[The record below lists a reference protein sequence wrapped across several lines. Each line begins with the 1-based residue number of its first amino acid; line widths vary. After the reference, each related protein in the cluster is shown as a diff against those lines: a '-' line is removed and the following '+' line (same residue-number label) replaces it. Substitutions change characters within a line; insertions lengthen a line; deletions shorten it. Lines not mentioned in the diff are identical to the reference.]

1 MVFRNVYYSCT
12 QIKFM
17 QRNYTST
24 MIGAGAGGLLLFGLA
39 KGCGANTGFSI
50 FWTALGAGIGG
61 LVGYVAVN
69 G

>member
-1 MVFRNVYYSCT
+1 
-12 QIKFM
+12 M

-39 KGCGANTGFSI
+39 KGCSANAGFSI

-61 LVGYVAVN
+61 FVGYVAVN